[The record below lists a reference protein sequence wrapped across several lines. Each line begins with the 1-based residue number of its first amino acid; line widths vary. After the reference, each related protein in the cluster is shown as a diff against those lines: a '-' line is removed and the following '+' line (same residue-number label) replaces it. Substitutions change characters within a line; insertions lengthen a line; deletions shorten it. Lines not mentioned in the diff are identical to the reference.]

1 MNNVFITTD
10 NENNSKIEFYGL
22 YKTLENLNDRLL
34 NATDTYEFEVLVE
47 SIIKIDEQIHKYEK
61 ENKTIFKKEDEKND

>member
-22 YKTLENLNDRLL
+22 YKTLENLNEVLL
-34 NATDTYEFEVLVE
+34 NLKDTYEFEVVVD
-47 SIIKIDEQIHKYEK
+47 SIIKIDEQIHKYER
-61 ENKTIFKKEDEKND
+61 ENKNVFKKEDE